1 MQLPRHG
8 VSNKRARF
16 IARRAARQMLVVPCV
31 HMSDVSS
38 DRKCDGLRFELLGGS
53 GPADPTRVLL
63 AGVFGNRLLLLCRAS
78 RK

>member
-1 MQLPRHG
+1 
-8 VSNKRARF
+8 
-16 IARRAARQMLVVPCV
+16 MLVVPCV